1 MRKSNEQSLGEVIKL
16 FLKSIKAEDK
26 ITEVRIFAAWEKIMG
41 KQIHALT
48 EKVIFRDKTLTVF
61 LKSSTLR
68 EELSHAKTKIIE
80 KINKE
85 VGQNAVSVINLR

>member
-1 MRKSNEQSLGEVIKL
+1 MRKSNEQSLGDVIKL
-16 FLKSIKAEDK
+16 FLKSIRAEDK
-26 ITEVRIFAAWEKIMG
+26 ITELNIFAAWEKIMG

-48 EKVIFRDKTLTVF
+48 DKVSYREKTLTVY

-85 VGQNAVSVINLR
+85 VGSNVVSELHLR